1 MIKTK
6 IILPLLLLPL
16 MLISCNKGDDL
27 REIFLSHSWSL
38 AFIQEGH
45 KENPEISSPAKNS
58 AYTLKFYD
66 DTFAFT
72 TKNGTTITGYWQAD
86 NKERTFRCSQ
96 VRVSSGSVAGDRIAM
111 KADSIFRN
119 ARDYEGD
126 SNYLKIMI
134 QENHFMQFHNK

>member
-1 MIKTK
+1 MIKIKTK

-16 MLISCNKGDDL
+16 MLISCNKSDDL

-38 AFIQEGH
+38 AFIKEGTQI
-45 KENPEISSPAKNS
+45 KSPAKNS

-66 DTFAFT
+66 TTFTFT
-72 TKNGTTITGYWQAD
+72 TKSGTTITGYWQAD
-86 NKERTFRCSQ
+86 SKERTFRCSQ
-96 VRVSSGSVAGDRIAM
+96 VKVSSGSVAGDRIAM

-126 SNYLKIMI
+126 SNALKIMI
-134 QENHFMQFHNK
+134 QKNHFMQFHNK

>member
-1 MIKTK
+1 MFA
-6 IILPLLLLPL
+6 
-16 MLISCNKGDDL
+16 SCNKGDDL
-27 REIFLSHSWSL
+27 GEIFLSHTWSL
-38 AFIQEGH
+38 SFLKEGTQ
-45 KENPEISSPAKNS
+45 ISSPANNS

-66 DTFAFT
+66 NTFAFT

-111 KADSIFRN
+111 KADSIFNN
-119 ARDYEGD
+119 ARNYEGD

-134 QENHFMQFHNK
+134 HKNSFMQFHNK